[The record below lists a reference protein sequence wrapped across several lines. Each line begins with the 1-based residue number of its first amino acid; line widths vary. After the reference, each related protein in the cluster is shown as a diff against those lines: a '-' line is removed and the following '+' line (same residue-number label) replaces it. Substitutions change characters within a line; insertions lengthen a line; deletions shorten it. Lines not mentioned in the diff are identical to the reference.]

1 MHAFDP
7 SIGNLIPNL
16 IVLCLSKA
24 IFIYESILVRK
35 YGLVLTK
42 CLESFNS
49 KMNKNYNSKGIS
61 EGQNNLLRCSR
72 SIVFLQCNM

>member
-24 IFIYESILVRK
+24 IFIYERILVRK

-42 CLESFNS
+42 CLMS
-49 KMNKNYNSKGIS
+49 
-61 EGQNNLLRCSR
+61 LLT
-72 SIVFLQCNM
+72 VK